1 MAKNK
6 QKPETPEDAV
16 VTEESTERI
25 LSGFDMKEYV
35 AKPLDQNVLI
45 HREITSIPAKKPNSQ
60 QYFKIHPDLE
70 VTVDVVEWK
79 DEGTYYLVRQDKVPL
94 LFEQTKR
101 VTLHVGMF
109 LSGNPFLFPVS
120 QPDERGNW
128 NQWHKSASRAVLEA
142 RKHWVRIQPDRSI
155 NGYVVYTAE
164 GNFAEPDWPDKT
176 IEEYLSIAFADAII
190 DDVDHPVVKQ
200 LRGIA

>member
-1 MAKNK
+1 MVKTK
-6 QKPETPEDAV
+6 QKPETLKDTVPPEK
-16 VTEESTERI
+16 TEKLT
-25 LSGFDMKEYV
+25 LTGFDMTEYV
-35 AKPLDQNVLI
+35 ARPLDQNI
-45 HREITSIPAKKPNSQ
+45 IIRREITSIPAKKPNSQ
-60 QYFKIHPDLE
+60 QYFKIHPNLE
-70 VTVDVVEWK
+70 VIVDVIDWK
-79 DEGTYYLVRQDKVPL
+79 DEGTLYLVRQDKIAS

-101 VTLHVGMF
+101 VMLYVGMF
-109 LSGNPFLFPVS
+109 LSGNPFLFPVP

-155 NGYVVYTAE
+155 NGYVVFTAE

-176 IEEYLSIAFADAII
+176 IAEYLSIAFQDNII

-200 LRGIA
+200 LRGLA